1 MVKYFENFPTIVYEG
16 REVKDIT
23 RRNQFVK
30 MVTSNPLLYMPYTVK
45 EGQRPEDIANFYYGS
60 TDYVWLVYISNN
72 IIDPYL
78 QWPLAE
84 RDFNNYLIEKYG
96 ELSGQQGED
105 VVDWTRDQDNDD
117 NILYYY
123 REV

>member
-1 MVKYFENFPTIVYEG
+1 MARYFEYFPTIEYEG
-16 REVKDIT
+16 QQVKDIT
-23 RRNQFVK
+23 RRNSFTKLVS
-30 MVTSNPLLYMPYTVK
+30 TNPLLYLPYTVK

-72 IIDPYL
+72 IIDPYH

-84 RDFNNYLIEKYG
+84 ADFNNYLIEKYG
-96 ELSGQQGED
+96 EQSGRVGEE
-105 VVDWTRDQDNDD
+105 VVEWTREDNGE
-117 NILYYY
+117 NIIYYY

>member
-1 MVKYFENFPTIVYEG
+1 MVKYFDNFPTITYEG

-30 MVTSNPLLYMPYTVK
+30 LVTSNPLLYMPYTVK

-60 TDYVWLVYISNN
+60 PDYTWLVYISNN
-72 IIDPYL
+72 IIDPYHE
-78 QWPLAE
+78 WPMAE

-96 ELSGQQGED
+96 EASGLVGDD
-105 VVDWTRDQDNDD
+105 VVEWTREDNDE
-117 NILYYY
+117 NIVYYY
-123 REV
+123 REI